1 MPRMKTSVQK
11 NAAATIILR
20 LVGSAEMGSTGGLM
34 ILSVAEVIC
43 RFFCRRRAVLSAWSI
58 ERYDCSVKLIRRFLR
73 LRVEPTGAYC
83 T

>member
-1 MPRMKTSVQK
+1 MKTAVAK
-11 NAAATIILR
+11 NDAATIILR

-43 RFFCRRRAVLSAWSI
+43 RFFCLRRAVLRACSMA
-58 ERYDCSVKLIRRFLR
+58 RYDCSVKLIRRFLR
-73 LRVEPTGAYC
+73 LSVEPTGAYC